1 MPTQLMQSHGF
12 LIYYS
17 SPNFLFPSTKEFSFP
32 CTIWRALIAEYKW
45 QKFFIDH
52 LVYHT
57 VFHVC
62 RSVINK
68 KIIVPHQLMSKEDF
82 IQDSCN
88 NGEKLSSI
96 PTETKGERD
105 FNHQHELLAKYWK
118 PLGEE
123 GNWLI
128 QLGHPCQ
135 LFGIY
140 KA

>member
-1 MPTQLMQSHGF
+1 MSTQVMQSHGF

-17 SPNFLFPSTKEFSFP
+17 SPNFLFPSIKEFSFP
-32 CTIWRALIAEYKW
+32 CTIWLALIAEYKL
-45 QKFFIDH
+45 QKFFVDH

-57 VFHVC
+57 VFHEC
-62 RSVINK
+62 GSVINK
-68 KIIVPHQLMSKEDF
+68 KIIAPHQLMGKEDF

-88 NGEKLSSI
+88 NGEKLRSI
-96 PTETKGERD
+96 PTETKGEKD
-105 FNHQHELLAKYWK
+105 FNHQHELLEKYWK

-128 QLGHPCQ
+128 PLGHPCQ
-135 LFGIY
+135 QFGIY